1 MTPEVQKV
9 HGMIEKFAQSVG
21 VDPKKAFDPEK
32 KAWYFQRGSARIEVF
47 VQGIPLSNGE
57 MRYFLRIFSPIMKI
71 PAGRECEVY
80 KHLLELNDQSLG
92 VKLTLMP
99 NSNQVYAT
107 YERDIQGLDDEEL
120 ATCMLDLG
128 WWADKLDDQL
138 QITFSSD
145 R

>member
-9 HGMIEKFAQSVG
+9 HDMIANFSKQVG

-32 KAWYFQRGSARIEVF
+32 NAWYFQRGSARVEVF

-57 MRYFLRIFSPIMKI
+57 MRYFLRIFSPIMKV
-71 PAGRECEVY
+71 PPTRECEVY
-80 KHLLELNDQSLG
+80 KHLLELNDRSLG

-99 NSNQVYAT
+99 GSNQVYAT
-107 YERDIQGLDDEEL
+107 YERDIHGLDAEEL

-128 WWADKLDDQL
+128 WWADKLDDEL
-138 QITFSSD
+138 QMTFSD